1 MKKLLAMVLVLMML
15 LSACA
20 ALAEGEKHVPITI
33 MDKREP
39 VYTWLIPAEIT
50 VETTAA
56 GKLPGPSGYYR
67 TEVGFAGKD
76 GEGTPLIEDDHLL
89 RISLYQASGVDGDPT
104 PAKKGITIN
113 PVVMEND
120 TFLVFSMRAQM
131 PGIDAGGFIYDGIAA
146 GALKTTLQFNIVGE
160 GLSTE
165 FISASPY
172 KGWIE
177 FQCAY
182 EAKAKE

>member
-20 ALAEGEKHVPITI
+20 ALAEADKHVPITI

-39 VYTWLIPAEIT
+39 VYTWLIPDAIT
-50 VETTAA
+50 VDTTAA

-89 RISLYQASGVDGDPT
+89 RISLSQASGVDGTPT
-104 PAKKGITIN
+104 AAQKGITIN
-113 PVVMEND
+113 PVVMKND

-131 PGIDAGGFIYDGIAA
+131 PGVEAGGFKYDGIARND
-146 GALKTTLQFNIVGE
+146 LKATLQFNIVGE

-172 KGWIE
+172 TGWIE
-177 FQCAY
+177 FECAY
-182 EAKAKE
+182 EAQE